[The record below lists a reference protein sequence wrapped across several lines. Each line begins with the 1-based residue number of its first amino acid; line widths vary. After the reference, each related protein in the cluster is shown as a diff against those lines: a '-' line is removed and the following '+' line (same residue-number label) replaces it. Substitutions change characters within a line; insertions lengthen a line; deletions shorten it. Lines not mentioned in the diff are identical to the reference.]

1 LDDNKIWL
9 LRLVLP
15 GPYGRW
21 LTGLLLLALLL
32 PLFHLGVGDSLDG
45 TTPALFFSLIIA
57 YIVPI
62 FSFITAKSQEALRD
76 LRPYLDLDPEA
87 FTDTHKRLAS
97 ASGRAIAVQVVGGV
111 LGGVTHMSLVRG
123 SPAAALEA
131 ILASMQ
137 GALSTLGAVLVW
149 LVMTTVIS
157 MLIQQASIFAR
168 LGRDNVRLSLLNTRS
183 QSPFA
188 RVSISSSLAM
198 VGALALFPLIS
209 FESGLDLMESLPGT
223 IATLIPMIA
232 MFIIPVWPVHRRL
245 AAMKSQQLAGLGDRV
260 DTFTGDDGS
269 VDLEDG
275 VPHGLV
281 PLLYYRSEIAN
292 ASTWP
297 FDWGNL
303 SRLVFYLV
311 IPPLTWVAAALIE
324 NVVDAIV

>member
-1 LDDNKIWL
+1 MDGKKIWL

-15 GPYGRW
+15 GHYGRW
-21 LTGLLLLALLL
+21 LTGVLLVLLLL
-32 PLFHLGVGDSLDG
+32 PLFHLGVGESPDG

-76 LRPYLDLDPEA
+76 LRPYLDLDQEA
-87 FTDTHKRLAS
+87 FVETHGRLAS
-97 ASGRAIAVQVVGGV
+97 ASSRAIAVQVVGGI
-111 LGGVTHMSLVRG
+111 LGGLIHMSLVRG

-131 ILASMQ
+131 ILSSVQ

-188 RVSISSSLAM
+188 RVSISSSLA
-198 VGALALFPLIS
+198 VIGALALFPLIS
-209 FESGLDLMESLPGT
+209 FESGLNLMESVPGT
-223 IATLIPMIA
+223 IATLVPMVA

-245 AAMKSQQLAGLGDRV
+245 AAMKSQQLAELNDRV
-260 DTFTGDDGS
+260 DTFTEDDGS
-269 VDLEDG
+269 VDLLDV
-275 VPHGLV
+275 VPGGIV
-281 PLLYYRSEIAN
+281 PLLY
-292 ASTWP
+292 
-297 FDWGNL
+297 
-303 SRLVFYLV
+303 
-311 IPPLTWVAAALIE
+311 
-324 NVVDAIV
+324 